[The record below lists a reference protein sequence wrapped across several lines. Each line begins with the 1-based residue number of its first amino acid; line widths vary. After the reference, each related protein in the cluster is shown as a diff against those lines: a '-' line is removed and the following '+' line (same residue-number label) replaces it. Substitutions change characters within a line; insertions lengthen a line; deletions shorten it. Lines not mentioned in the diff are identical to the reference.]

1 MKEKEQLSINLL
13 TSKVFW
19 ESMPLLIAEIA
30 RREHYLSIF
39 DENNIPSI
47 KSLLDCD
54 VHIDLSAI
62 TNIPFYEDLNGEY
75 KRQQSEGGRVP
86 LMVDPP
92 EAIMNSMDKRKT
104 HAIMPDLV
112 PESYNL
118 DGSNNEEV
126 IKKFMPDEYLVI
138 KDPFGWW
145 AKGIDRLSP
154 QEALGKHKESKDLIA
169 QKYVPFTDGVG
180 RILTL
185 NHGSDFKIM
194 CAYLRIPDSWRTGE
208 GTTSH
213 YKLVLVKEDLY
224 NFALT
229 VSKRAGLYLNGIDY
243 IQSNGKYVLLE
254 INAAPGFRD
263 PHDEFGINTP
273 KIIMDH
279 IERNAH
285 LENNE

>member
-1 MKEKEQLSINLL
+1 MKERLDVSLV

-30 RREHYLSIF
+30 RREHYLSVF
-39 DENNIPSI
+39 DDKNIPSFQ
-47 KSLLDCD
+47 SLLDCD

-62 TNIPFYEDLNGEY
+62 IDQHFYEDLQGEY
-75 KRQQSEGGRVP
+75 QRRQAEGRRVP

-92 EAIMNSMDKRKT
+92 NAVINSMDKRKT

-126 IKKFMPDEYLVI
+126 IARFMPDEYVVI

-145 AKGIDRLSP
+145 ARGIDRLSP
-154 QEALGKHKESKDLIA
+154 QEAIAKHRDSQGLIV

-180 RILTL
+180 RVLTL
-185 NHGSDFKIM
+185 NHGTDFKIM

-208 GTTSH
+208 GTTSR
-213 YKLVLVKEDLY
+213 YELVLVKDELY

-229 VSKRAGLYLNGIDY
+229 VSQRAGLYLNGIDY
-243 IQSNGKYVLLE
+243 IESNGRYVLLE

-273 KIIMDH
+273 KTIMDH
-279 IERNAH
+279 IERNVPSRK
-285 LENNE
+285 